1 MGKAAY
7 LMWDSNMSTFKMYV
21 LILSVKPVILSHF
34 AYEILWVKSQLVL
47 FKHIF
52 CCSQATH
59 PFFGLTTTCFLP
71 NVYWQ
76 PGIRKPWLVHWEP
89 HAKSDDLLL
98 NCIRLYPSSQLINI
112 NIHLGLNLSV
122 QSKILFSLSKP
133 DETYD
138 TSIILNL
145 TCLSDFS
152 LVQTQCLAHLL
163 FVWIQ
168 LSRSMS
174 FMVVSQLMGVLIMLM
189 PTYKFE
195 KHII

>member
-1 MGKAAY
+1 MFESFVVQIIHGQILARLWRFDFKQETQIPKGSAILSIIAREYFMGKAAY

-138 TSIILNL
+138 T
-145 TCLSDFS
+145 
-152 LVQTQCLAHLL
+152 
-163 FVWIQ
+163 
-168 LSRSMS
+168 
-174 FMVVSQLMGVLIMLM
+174 
-189 PTYKFE
+189 
-195 KHII
+195 